1 MITSPFFFLP
11 LHFIKFIVVLEMKK
25 IFFYLIAAIAIMFT
39 SCLGTQSD
47 GLSDN
52 PSITTFSV
60 SNIDTAINLSKIK
73 YNFKEI
79 DQYNSIITPQDS
91 LPYGTKMDSLIVSI
105 SGSSL
110 SSIRIFESKDGV
122 RQQEFDGSDKQADTV
137 NFTDTVYIETVS
149 QNKKVTKYYK
159 VKLFAHKQDPE
170 LYIWTGVM
178 TNAVSQNITQEKVIL
193 NDTTMM
199 WYIKDNGN
207 VNVYT
212 SYNGTEWQ
220 MKSLTNFPNG
230 VDLKYMLKSKDS
242 IYVAQNTN
250 LYSSKD
256 GLVWKQRSIAQSV
269 DNLLFELDGSL
280 YAINNTSLKL
290 YNLNN
295 NNWTEVSVSTP
306 SGALPDNFPVSG
318 AGIWSDFSSNGVP
331 RVYIAGGQDK
341 NGTLLNTIW
350 ASENGSYWV
359 NLGNN
364 SNLFTPRKDVIVL
377 QYDGKLM
384 LIGGRD
390 NSGVVN
396 TNFHIFSADYGI
408 SWKIPAAN
416 MMISSLFTPRYNG
429 QAVVRKDK
437 ARIYIVSGQAS
448 NGTFIKDV
456 WTGVKNGLLWELK

>member
-1 MITSPFFFLP
+1 
-11 LHFIKFIVVLEMKK
+11 MKNT
-25 IFFYLIAAIAIMFT
+25 FFYLIVVFAVMFT

-52 PSITTFSV
+52 PDITTFTV
-60 SNIDTAINLSKIK
+60 SNVDKAINLSKIK

-79 DQYNSIITPQDS
+79 DKNNSIITPKDS
-91 LPYGTKMDSLIVSI
+91 LPYGTKTDSLIVSV
-105 SGSSL
+105 SGARL

-122 RQQEFDGSDKQADTV
+122 KQKEFDGSDNQLDTV

-170 LYIWTGVM
+170 LYIWTGIQ

-193 NDTTMM
+193 NNTTMM
-199 WYIKDNGN
+199 WYIKDNNN

-212 SYNGTEWQ
+212 SDNGTVWK
-220 MKSLTNFPNG
+220 MNPLTNFPNG
-230 VDLKYMLKSKDS
+230 VDLKYMLKAKDS

-256 GLVWKQRSIAQSV
+256 GLVWKQRSTAQSI
-269 DNLLFELDGSL
+269 DNLLFELGGSL
-280 YAINNTSLKL
+280 YAIKNSSSKL
-290 YNLNN
+290 YNLSN
-295 NNWTEVSVSTP
+295 NNWVEVSISTP
-306 SGALPDNFPVSG
+306 SKVLPDNFPVSG

-331 RVYIAGGQDK
+331 RVYIVGGQDK

-350 ASENGSYWV
+350 ASENGYYWV

-364 SNLFTPRKDVIVL
+364 SNLFTPRKDVMVL

-408 SWKIPAAN
+408 SWAIPASN

-429 QAVVRKDK
+429 QVVVRKDK
-437 ARIYIVSGQAS
+437 KIIYLVGGQAY